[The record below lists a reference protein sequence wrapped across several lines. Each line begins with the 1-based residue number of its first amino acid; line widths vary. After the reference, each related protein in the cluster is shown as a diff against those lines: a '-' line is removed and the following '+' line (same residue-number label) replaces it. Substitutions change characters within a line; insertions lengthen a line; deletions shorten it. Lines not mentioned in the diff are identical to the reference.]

1 LLCGHHFLETDEMKN
16 IINIKALLI
25 FFSAIALPCAAQAA
39 SLLEI
44 YQQALQSDPQIH
56 EAEARRLAALEAK
69 PQARGVLLPQ
79 VSFNGDWTKSEFDGT
94 SVEISSDG
102 SLGSLTSASESEV
115 TRWQFSLRQSL
126 FRWDQIVGLRR
137 ADKVVA
143 KAEAQREAA
152 QQDLIVR
159 VAQRYF
165 DVLAAEDRL
174 TSIHA
179 DRTAIARQ
187 LEQAKQ
193 RFEVGLIAITD
204 VQESQAAYD
213 KSIADEIG
221 AKRSLATAR
230 EFLREITGEYVPALS
245 APGDDFPL
253 ITPTPNDEASWV
265 ELSMSQ
271 NLNLVASRIDEQL
284 ARDEISFQRN
294 GHYPS
299 IELVATSAE
308 SDTDADR
315 SFNNSPF
322 VPADGDG
329 KQDSIRVEFNLP
341 LFTGGGTSSRV
352 REAVYLHRAAREQ
365 LQRVTR
371 ETERQARD
379 AYLGVISERSRVK
392 ALEQA
397 VSSSRTALEATEAG
411 FEVGTRTIVDVLNSQ
426 FSLYVAITNYYQSRY
441 DYVLNAIRLKQAAGT
456 LEVQDLERVDRW
468 LTERKTPEQ
477 VIAEEAAAET
487 AGT

>member
-1 LLCGHHFLETDEMKN
+1 MKKVKN
-16 IINIKALLI
+16 INALLI
-25 FFSAIALPCAAQAA
+25 ILCTFAVPGAAQAA

-79 VSFNGDWTKSEFDGT
+79 VSGAGFWSTTERSGSSFDFVTGT
-94 SVEISSDG
+94 TPFSTSSD
-102 SLGSLTSASESEV
+102 SSNWDVE
-115 TRWQFSLRQSL
+115 LRQTL
-126 FRWDQIVGLRR
+126 FRWDQVVNLRR
-137 ADKVVA
+137 ADKSVA
-143 KAEAQREAA
+143 RAEAVREAA

-213 KSIADEIG
+213 QSVADEIG
-221 AKRSLATAR
+221 AKRFLATAR
-230 EFLREITGEYVPALS
+230 NFLREITGEYVSELS

-253 ITPTPNDEASWV
+253 ITPEPNDEASWV
-265 ELSMSQ
+265 SLSMSQ
-271 NLNLVASRIDEQL
+271 NLNLVASRLDERL
-284 ARDEISFQRN
+284 ARDEISFRRT
-294 GHYPS
+294 GHYPTLD
-299 IELVATSAE
+299 LVARTGSSTQEGDGSATAPDG
-308 SDTDADR
+308 SSVPIIFDSPADTD
-315 SFNNSPF
+315 SISIQFT
-322 VPADGDG
+322 VPIFA
-329 KQDSIRVEFNLP
+329 
-341 LFTGGGTSSRV
+341 GGGTSSRV

-397 VSSSRTALEATEAG
+397 VSSSRTALEATQAG
-411 FEVGTRTIVDVLNSQ
+411 FDVGTRTIVDVLNSQ
-426 FSLYVAITNYYQSRY
+426 FSLYVAITNFYQSRY
-441 DYVLNAIRLKQAAGT
+441 DYVLNALRLKQAAGN
-456 LEVQDLERVDRW
+456 LAVQDLERIDRW
-468 LTERKTPEQ
+468 LTERKPPEQ
-477 VIAEEAAAET
+477 VIAEEEAAERT
-487 AGT
+487 GS